1 MSSIKELAKEMDI
14 KLPSYAVKP
23 INDMIAK
30 YKKNNKISGDISNR
44 LKKQA
49 IKKHMNRLTK
59 KTHAEEYSTEIAGAL
74 SRGKAKKRNPLSLNV
89 SYKKGGSV
97 DKKKKKKSKLHMDN
111 LTGIGGGAYGDK
123 GLDYSFEADSDKSVT
138 KKVNYKTGMVTETFK
153 KDGKTYTTKYSLDAM
168 RRRGEEGE
176 AKLPYQTYKSKKK
189 KKTGKKKGG
198 PIKTYA
204 KGGGVRKP
212 KYK

>member
-30 YKKNNKISGDISNR
+30 YKKNNKISGDISNK

-59 KTHAEEYSTEIAGAL
+59 KPHGEEYSTEIAGAL

-97 DKKKKKKSKLHMDN
+97 KYNKIPDELSELKKYLEQLTVNQLMQKKNKNALRDYQRR
-111 LTGIGGGAYGDK
+111 TGKI
-123 GLDYSFEADSDKSVT
+123 F
-138 KKVNYKTGMVTETFK
+138 
-153 KDGKTYTTKYSLDAM
+153 
-168 RRRGEEGE
+168 
-176 AKLPYQTYKSKKK
+176 
-189 KKTGKKKGG
+189 KKKGG
-198 PIKTYA
+198 HIKAYA

-212 KYK
+212 KMTAGY

>member
-30 YKKNNKISGDISNR
+30 YKKNNKISGDISDR

-59 KTHAEEYSTEIAGAL
+59 KPHGEEYSTEIASAL

-97 DKKKKKKSKLHMDN
+97 KYNKIPHELSELKKYLEQLTAEQLMQKKNKEALKDYKLRSGN
-111 LTGIGGGAYGDK
+111 TL
-123 GLDYSFEADSDKSVT
+123 
-138 KKVNYKTGMVTETFK
+138 
-153 KDGKTYTTKYSLDAM
+153 
-168 RRRGEEGE
+168 
-176 AKLPYQTYKSKKK
+176 
-189 KKTGKKKGG
+189 GKKKGG
-198 PIKTYA
+198 LVKTYA